1 MALQYVA
8 LGSSYAAGPGLGDR
22 VRTRP
27 RQGGQTR
34 HNYPHLVAAR
44 LVAELIDVTSS
55 GATTLDLL
63 ETSQFGQR
71 PQVEA
76 LTPSTGL
83 VTITAGG
90 NDVGYI
96 PGVSMAT
103 LPSLVRRLPRLRAVA
118 DATLDPQGFDDRLA
132 EVGPRLVRL
141 VQEVHRRS
149 PEARVLLVDYLTLLP
164 PEPMSAMR
172 GLSADEQR
180 LLRSVG
186 DRLAAATAEATTRS
200 DAELVTA
207 SRASLDHHAWSADP
221 WTTSA
226 AALAPWREGAPFHPN
241 RTGMRVVAD
250 LVVDAIM
257 SGR

>member
-1 MALQYVA
+1 MSPEYVA
-8 LGSSYAAGPGLGDR
+8 LGSSYAAGPGLGDQ

-27 RQGGQTR
+27 RQARQSR
-34 HNYPHLVAAR
+34 RNYAHLVSAR
-44 LVAELIDVTSS
+44 LATTLTDVTSS
-55 GATTLDLL
+55 GATTRDLL

-96 PGVSMAT
+96 PGMMMAT
-103 LPSLVRRLPRLRAVA
+103 LPSLVRRLPRLRGLA
-118 DATLDPQGFDDRLA
+118 DATLDLHGFDDRLA
-132 EVGPRLVRL
+132 RVGPLLVRL
-141 VQEVHRRS
+141 VEEVHRRS

-164 PEPMSAMR
+164 PEPTSSVR

-180 LLRSVG
+180 LLRCVG
-186 DRLAAATAEATTRS
+186 DRLVAATAEAATRS
-200 DAELVTA
+200 GAELVTA
-207 SRASLDHHAWSADP
+207 SRASLDHHAWSAEP
-221 WTTSA
+221 WTTSLA
-226 AALAPWREGAPFHPN
+226 AIAPWREGAPFHPN
-241 RTGMRVVAD
+241 RIGMRVVAD
-250 LVVDAIM
+250 LVVDAVT